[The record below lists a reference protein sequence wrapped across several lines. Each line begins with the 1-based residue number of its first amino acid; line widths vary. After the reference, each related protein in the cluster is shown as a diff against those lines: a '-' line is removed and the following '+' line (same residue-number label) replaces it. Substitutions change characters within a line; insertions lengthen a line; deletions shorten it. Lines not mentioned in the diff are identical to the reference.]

1 MKEINLCDYRKDVE
15 RLIPYISWLETKV
28 GVNVSGVYDGNDLS
42 KTTFSFPVY
51 DSMLLNFINE
61 AQKTEL
67 MDENY
72 MYTYSQYFIKDHD
85 GEMEAVE
92 KADMKRANVLCGV
105 LSKYVLGG
113 RTKGKLW
120 AQAVEE
126 GTFLA
131 VLKKMKSLLE
141 LWDKPFA

>member
-141 LWDKPFA
+141 RWDKPFA

>member
-28 GVNVSGVYDGNDLS
+28 GVDVSGVYDGNDLS